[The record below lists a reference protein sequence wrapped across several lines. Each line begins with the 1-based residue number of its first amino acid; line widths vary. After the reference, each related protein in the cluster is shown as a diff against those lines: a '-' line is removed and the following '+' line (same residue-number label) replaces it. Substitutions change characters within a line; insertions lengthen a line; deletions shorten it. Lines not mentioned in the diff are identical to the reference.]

1 MRFNLGFSWPAVLN
15 VSSKRV
21 TISKRFFLKD
31 MLFAEANAYRIQC
44 LRNIDVA
51 WIYFEYCYNFNLCWN
66 IGMKLSSGKQV
77 GMGIAFFLNFA
88 PKHRLWVLVRTASA
102 RRSEREPT
110 IYVCVLFSV
119 ETFSI
124 ITT

>member
-1 MRFNLGFSWPAVLN
+1 
-15 VSSKRV
+15 
-21 TISKRFFLKD
+21 

-44 LRNIDVA
+44 LRNI
-51 WIYFEYCYNFNLCWN
+51 
-66 IGMKLSSGKQV
+66 GMKLSSGKQV
-77 GMGIAFFLNFA
+77 GMGIPFFLNFA

-119 ETFSI
+119 QTFSI
-124 ITT
+124 ITNLEKICILHGHVFVTLDNGCLYRLYFNES